1 MLKVYAHTNLL
12 QIQFF
17 LKTDLFKKTKENSFC
32 FKWNLKI

>member
-17 LKTDLFKKTKENSFC
+17 LKTDLFKKQK
-32 FKWNLKI
+32 KIVFILNGI